1 MAAGWM
7 TRVRSRTDCRDSCV
21 ARDGCEKVATR
32 DVRATVFGSRSQTQ
46 RWFKCGVHVSPALVR
61 KTELHCSF

>member
-46 RWFKCGVHVSPALVR
+46 RWFECGVHFSPALVR